1 MAGGLL
7 DLDWES
13 EFWVSAIDKSPAAAA
28 HRAAVR
34 GAASLDALL
43 EALLAAEKD
52 CAAAGGDLFGID
64 GWYGIEFLGLPV
76 FGADPEDRTA
86 VLSWDGGRFLMAGGS
101 GDGPW
106 MLAAREP
113 DPRIRVRRG
122 GAAGAVEVS
131 GMFIDRIRSAE
142 SWRALDGYAEA
153 ALCMLRRLDGLSD
166 RARTE
171 ASEQVKRLCR
181 ARGLDLPGWHAPD
194 EALEAVALLERAQA
208 LLTAPRRRALSVSG
222 ALEAAGPPSPRVLA
236 CALQALGVCSDWRV
250 EDLDSWHRSAEES
263 ALGCMSEDIGRL
275 HWKTQERGADVWIQP
290 DGDPLWRG

>member
-113 DPRIRVRRG
+113 EPRIRVRR
-122 GAAGAVEVS
+122 GAVEVS

-208 LLTAPRRRALSVSG
+208 LLTAPRPARPLGQRRSGGGGAAFAARPRLRPSG
-222 ALEAAGPPSPRVLA
+222 AGS
-236 CALQALGVCSDWRV
+236 LQ
-250 EDLDSWHRSAEES
+250 
-263 ALGCMSEDIGRL
+263 
-275 HWKTQERGADVWIQP
+275 
-290 DGDPLWRG
+290 